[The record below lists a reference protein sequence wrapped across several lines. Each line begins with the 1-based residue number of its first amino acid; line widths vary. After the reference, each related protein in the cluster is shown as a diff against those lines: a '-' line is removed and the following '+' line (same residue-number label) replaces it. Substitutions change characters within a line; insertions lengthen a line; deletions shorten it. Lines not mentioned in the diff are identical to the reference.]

1 MPLVINSNIQSL
13 NSQRQLVKSGME
25 MEQAMERLSS
35 GKRINT
41 AADDAAGLAIS
52 NRQTSQI
59 RGLDRAVA
67 NANDGV
73 SLIQTAEGA
82 LDETTNILQRMRE
95 LSIQSANGIYSDAD
109 RSTLDAEVQQ
119 LKAELDR
126 ISETTSFNGQN
137 ILDGTLGEIDL
148 QVGSESNQTIS
159 FSVAAVDTDSLGGT
173 SSADIIGAEVAG
185 GLATLQAITG
195 VDTTGTNSLIIND
208 VNVGSLTSATITD
221 LNDALGAINSALETG
236 RAGAEVG
243 ALVEFNA
250 SSVGSGELSDAAGQF
265 VTVAV
270 VDGEGLTTTYNI
282 TDTDN
287 LEDLA
292 SQLNE
297 AAGGQ
302 VRASV
307 GDDGKLSLLSEGA
320 TSITVT
326 DATGATGLNSGVAEN
341 FRLTISDTNKDDGNN
356 EISVAFGTG
365 SLATITTNDTMA
377 AALGIDARTNAD
389 ITSGI
394 VTGTAAVLEG
404 DLVINGVEIG
414 AVVPTAA
421 SAAVLT
427 TELVEQINAK
437 TAETG
442 VVATVVNSDGTVGT
456 AVTSYTLNS
465 VSGEEI
471 TIDFAGTTAT
481 QALLGINETNDSQ
494 LTGDSVANIDIS
506 TQQGAQDAID
516 VIDTAIE
523 QINSTRSDLGAV
535 NNRLDFTVSNLMNVS
550 ENTSAARSRI
560 QDADFAAE
568 TANLSRAQVLQQA
581 SQAMLAQANAAPQQ
595 VLSLLR

>member
-25 MEQAMERLSS
+25 QSQAMERLSS

-82 LDETTNILQRMRE
+82 LDESTNILQRMRE

-119 LKAELDR
+119 LKSELDR
-126 ISETTSFNGQN
+126 ISETTAFNGQN
-137 ILDGTLGEIDL
+137 ILDGTQGEIAL
-148 QVGSESNQTIS
+148 QVGAEANQTIS

-195 VDTTGTNSLIIND
+195 VATTGTNTLIIND

-221 LNDALGAINSALETG
+221 LNDALGAINSALDTG

-243 ALVEFNA
+243 ALVELNG
-250 SSVGSGELSDAAGQF
+250 SSVGTGELNDAASQF
-265 VTVAV
+265 VTITV
-270 VDGEGLTTTYNI
+270 VDGEGLSTAYNI

-287 LEDLA
+287 LQDLA
-292 SQLNE
+292 DKVNDV
-297 AAGGQ
+297 AGSQ

-307 GDDGKLSLLSEGA
+307 SDDGKLSLLSDGS
-320 TSITVT
+320 TSITIV
-326 DATGATGLNSGVAEN
+326 DATGATGLSTTTEN
-341 FRLTISDTNKDDGNN
+341 FSLTVSDTNKGDGND

-365 SLATITTNDTMA
+365 TGATI
-377 AALGIDARTNAD
+377 ALNGSMGGLLGLDARTDAD
-389 ITSGI
+389 ITSD
-394 VTGTAAVLEG
+394 VVAGTAAVLEG
-404 DLVINGVEIG
+404 DLVINGIEIG
-414 AVVPTAA
+414 AVTPTAA
-421 SAAVLT
+421 SAAALT
-427 TELVEQINAK
+427 SQLVTQINAK

-442 VVATVVNSDGTVGT
+442 VVATAVSSDGTGGT
-456 AVTSYTLNS
+456 LTAYTLNS
-465 VSGEEI
+465 VSGDEVS
-471 TIDFAGTTAT
+471 IDFAGTTAT
-481 QALLGINETNDSQ
+481 TALLGINETNNSQ

-506 TQQGAQDAID
+506 TAAGAQDAID
-516 VIDTAIE
+516 VIDTALE
-523 QINSTRSDLGAV
+523 QINSTRADLGAV

-550 ENTSAARSRI
+550 ENTSAARSQI
-560 QDADFAAE
+560 QDADFAQE

>member
-25 MEQAMERLSS
+25 QSQAMERLSS

-82 LDETTNILQRMRE
+82 LDESTNILQRMRE

-119 LKAELDR
+119 LKSELDR
-126 ISETTSFNGQN
+126 ISETTAFNGQN
-137 ILDGTLGEIDL
+137 ILDGTQGEIAL
-148 QVGSESNQTIS
+148 QVGAEANQTIS

-173 SSADIIGAEVAG
+173 SSADIVGAEVSTGLTVLAG
-185 GLATLQAITG
+185 ITG
-195 VDTTGTNSLIIND
+195 VDTTGTNSLIINN
-208 VNVGSLTSATITD
+208 VNVGSLTSATLSD
-221 LNDALGAINSALETG
+221 LNDYLGAMNSALETG
-236 RAGAEVG
+236 RAGVEFG
-243 ALVEFNA
+243 ALVELNG
-250 SSVGSGELSDAAGQF
+250 SSVGSGELSDAAGQSM
-265 VTVAV
+265 VIAV
-270 VDGEGLTTTYNI
+270 VDGEGLTTTYSI

-287 LEDLA
+287 LKDL
-292 SQLNE
+292 SSRINE
-297 AAGGQ
+297 VTGGQ
-302 VRASV
+302 VTAKV
-307 GDDGKLSLLSEGA
+307 GDDGKLSLLAEGA
-320 TSITVT
+320 TSIGIT
-326 DATGATGLNSGVAEN
+326 DATGASGLNAAVKDFS
-341 FRLTISDTNKDDGNN
+341 LTLTDTNKNDGNN
-356 EISVAFGTG
+356 EISISFGTG
-365 SLATITTNDTMA
+365 SLGTATTSEAFSTV
-377 AALGIDARTNAD
+377 LGLDARTNAD
-389 ITSGI
+389 ITSG
-394 VTGTAAVLEG
+394 VVGGTGTVLEG

-414 AVVPTAA
+414 AIIPTAA
-421 SAAVLT
+421 TAAALT
-427 TELVEQINAK
+427 SQLVTQLNAK

-442 VVATVVNSDGTVGT
+442 VVASIVSVDGTGGT
-456 AVTSYTLNS
+456 LTGYTLNS
-465 VSGEEI
+465 VSGDEI
-471 TIDFAGTTAT
+471 SIDFAGASAT
-481 QALLGINETNDSQ
+481 RNNLGISETNDSI

-506 TQQGAQDAID
+506 TANGAQDAID
-516 VIDTAIE
+516 VIDTALE
-523 QINSTRSDLGAV
+523 QINSTRADLGAV

-550 ENTSAARSRI
+550 ENTSAARSQI
-560 QDADFAAE
+560 QDADFAQE

>member
-25 MEQAMERLSS
+25 MDQAMERLSS

-82 LDETTNILQRMRE
+82 LDESTNILQRMRE

-126 ISETTSFNGQN
+126 ISETTAFNGQN
-137 ILDGTLGEIDL
+137 ILDGTQGEIAL
-148 QVGSESNQTIS
+148 QVGSEANQTIN

-173 SSADIIGAEVAG
+173 SSADIIGAEVSG

-195 VDTTGTNSLIIND
+195 VDTTGTNALIIND

-221 LNDALGAINSALETG
+221 LNDALGAINGALESG

-243 ALVEFNA
+243 ALVELNG
-250 SSVGSGELSDAAGQF
+250 SSVGTGELNDAASQF
-265 VTVAV
+265 VTITV
-270 VDGEGLTTTYNI
+270 VDGEGLSTAYNI
-282 TDTDN
+282 TDTEN

-292 SQLNE
+292 AKVNDV
-297 AAGGQ
+297 AGGQ

-307 GDDGKLSLLSEGA
+307 GDDGKLSLLSEGS
-320 TSITVT
+320 TSITIV
-326 DATGATGLNSGVAEN
+326 DATGATGLSTTTEN
-341 FRLTISDTNKDDGNN
+341 FRLTVTDTNSTDGSD
-356 EISVAFGTG
+356 EISIAFGTG
-365 SLATITTNDTMA
+365 SLATITTNDSMA
-377 AALGIDARTNAD
+377 AGLGLDARTDAD
-389 ITSGI
+389 ITSGV
-394 VTGTAAVLEG
+394 VTGTVAVLEG

-414 AVVPTAA
+414 AVTPTAA
-421 SAAVLT
+421 SAAGLT
-427 TELVEQINAK
+427 AELVETINAK

-442 VVATVVNSDGTVGT
+442 VVATVVSSDGTGGT
-456 AVTSYTLNS
+456 LTSYTLNS
-465 VSGEEI
+465 VSGDEI
-471 TIDFAGTTAT
+471 SIDFAGTTAT
-481 QALLGINETNDSQ
+481 QALLGLNETNDSQ

-506 TQQGAQDAID
+506 TAAGAQDAID
-516 VIDTAIE
+516 VIDTALE
-523 QINSTRSDLGAV
+523 QINSTRADLGAV
-535 NNRLDFTVSNLMNVS
+535 NNRLDFTVSNLSNVS

>member
-25 MEQAMERLSS
+25 QSQAMERLSS

-59 RGLDRAVA
+59 RGLDRAVS

-82 LDETTNILQRMRE
+82 LDESTNILQRMRE

-119 LKAELDR
+119 LKSELDR

-137 ILDGTLGEIDL
+137 ILDGTQGEIAL
-148 QVGSESNQTIS
+148 QVGAEANQTIS

-173 SSADIIGAEVAG
+173 SSADIIGAEVAAG
-185 GLATLQAITG
+185 IATLTAITG
-195 VDTTGTNSLIIND
+195 IDTTGTNALIIND
-208 VNVGSLTSATITD
+208 VNVGSLTSGTLTD
-221 LNDALGAINSALETG
+221 LNDYLGAINGALETG
-236 RAGAEVG
+236 RAGVEVG
-243 ALVEFNA
+243 ALVELNGT
-250 SSVGSGELSDAAGQF
+250 SVGAGELSDAAGQF
-265 VTVAV
+265 VTIAV

-282 TDTDN
+282 TDTEN

-292 SQLNE
+292 SKIKD
-297 AAGGQ
+297 ASGGEIT
-302 VRASV
+302 AKV
-307 GDDGKLSLLSEGA
+307 GDDGKLSLLADGA

-326 DATGATGLNSGVAEN
+326 DATGASGLSTTTKD
-341 FRLTISDTNKDDGNN
+341 FSLTLTDTNKADGND
-356 EISVAFGTG
+356 EISVSFGTLT
-365 SLATITTNDTMA
+365 LATIANNDSMA
-377 AALGIDARTNAD
+377 AALGLDARTDAD
-389 ITSGI
+389 ITSGV

-414 AVVPTAA
+414 AVTPTAA
-421 SAAVLT
+421 TIAGLT
-427 TELVEQINAK
+427 SELVEQINAK

-442 VVATVVNSDGTVGT
+442 VVATAVTSDGTVGT
-456 AVTSYTLNS
+456 LTSYTLNS
-465 VSGEEI
+465 VSGDEI
-471 TIDFAGTTAT
+471 SIDFAGTTAT
-481 QALLGINETNDSQ
+481 QALLALNETNDST
-494 LTGDSVANIDIS
+494 LTGDSIANVDIS
-506 TQQGAQDAID
+506 TAAGAQDAID
-516 VIDTAIE
+516 VIDTALE
-523 QINSTRSDLGAV
+523 QINSTRADLGAV

-550 ENTSAARSRI
+550 ENTSAARSQI
-560 QDADFAAE
+560 QDADFAQE

>member
-25 MEQAMERLSS
+25 QSQAMERLSS

-82 LDETTNILQRMRE
+82 LDESTNILQRMRE

-126 ISETTSFNGQN
+126 ISETTAFNGQN
-137 ILDGTLGEIDL
+137 ILDGTQGEIAL
-148 QVGSESNQTIS
+148 QVGAEANQTIS
-159 FSVAAVDTDSLGGT
+159 FSVAAVDTDSLGGST
-173 SSADIIGAEVAG
+173 SADIIGAEVAAG
-185 GLATLQAITG
+185 IATLTAITG
-195 VDTTGTNSLIIND
+195 VDTSGTNSLIIND
-208 VNVGSLTSATITD
+208 VNVGSLTSATLTD
-221 LNDALGAINSALETG
+221 LNDYLGAINSALETG

-243 ALVEFNA
+243 AIVEFNG

-265 VTVAV
+265 VTIAV
-270 VDGEGLTTTYNI
+270 VDGDGLTTSYNI

-292 SQLNE
+292 DQINQ

-302 VRASV
+302 VTAKV
-307 GDDGKLSLLSEGA
+307 GDDGKLSLLGEGA

-326 DATGATGLNSGVAEN
+326 DATGASGILAGAAEN
-341 FRLTISDTNKDDGNN
+341 FSLTISDTNKTDGND

-365 SLATITTNDTMA
+365 SLATIAANDSMA
-377 AALGIDARTNAD
+377 AALGIDARTDAD
-389 ITSGI
+389 ITSGV
-394 VTGTAAVLEG
+394 VTGTVAVLEG

-414 AVVPTAA
+414 AITPTAA
-421 SAAVLT
+421 SATVLT
-427 TELVEQINAK
+427 AELVEQINAK

-442 VVATVVNSDGTVGT
+442 VVATIVKSDGATGT
-456 AVTSYTLNS
+456 ADTSYTLDS
-465 VSGEEI
+465 VSGDEI

-481 QALLGINETNDSQ
+481 QAFLGINETNNSQ

-506 TQQGAQDAID
+506 TAAGAQDAID
-516 VIDTAIE
+516 VIDTALE
-523 QINSTRSDLGAV
+523 QINSTRADLGAV

-550 ENTSAARSRI
+550 ENTSAARSQI
-560 QDADFAAE
+560 QDADFAQE

>member
-25 MEQAMERLSS
+25 MDQAMERLSS

-82 LDETTNILQRMRE
+82 LDESTNILQRMRE

-126 ISETTSFNGQN
+126 ISETTAFNGQN
-137 ILDGTLGEIDL
+137 ILDGTQGEIAL
-148 QVGSESNQTIS
+148 QVGSEANQTIN

-173 SSADIIGAEVAG
+173 SSADIIGAEVSG

-195 VDTTGTNSLIIND
+195 VDTTGTNALIIND

-221 LNDALGAINSALETG
+221 LNDALGAINGALESG

-243 ALVEFNA
+243 ALVELNG
-250 SSVGSGELSDAAGQF
+250 SSVGTGELNDAASQF
-265 VTVAV
+265 VTITV
-270 VDGEGLTTTYNI
+270 VDGEGLSTAYNI
-282 TDTDN
+282 TDTEN

-292 SQLNE
+292 AKVNDV
-297 AAGGQ
+297 AGGQ

-307 GDDGKLSLLSEGA
+307 GDDGKLSLLSEGS
-320 TSITVT
+320 TSITIV
-326 DATGATGLNSGVAEN
+326 DATGATGLSTTTEN
-341 FRLTISDTNKDDGNN
+341 FRLTVTDTNSTDGSD
-356 EISVAFGTG
+356 EISIAFGTG
-365 SLATITTNDTMA
+365 SLATITTNDSMA
-377 AALGIDARTNAD
+377 AGLGLDARTAAD
-389 ITSGI
+389 ITSGV
-394 VTGTAAVLEG
+394 VTGTVAVLEG

-414 AVVPTAA
+414 AVTPTAA
-421 SAAVLT
+421 SAAGLT
-427 TELVEQINAK
+427 AELVETINAK

-442 VVATVVNSDGTVGT
+442 VVATVVSSDGTGGT
-456 AVTSYTLNS
+456 LTSYTLNS
-465 VSGEEI
+465 VSGDEI
-471 TIDFAGTTAT
+471 SIDFAGTTAT
-481 QALLGINETNDSQ
+481 QALLGLNETNDSQ

-506 TQQGAQDAID
+506 TAAGAQDAID
-516 VIDTAIE
+516 VIDTALE
-523 QINSTRSDLGAV
+523 QINSTRADLGAV
-535 NNRLDFTVSNLMNVS
+535 NNRLDFTVINLSNVS

>member
-25 MEQAMERLSS
+25 QSQAMERLSS

-82 LDETTNILQRMRE
+82 LDESTNILQRMRE

-119 LKAELDR
+119 LKSELDR
-126 ISETTSFNGQN
+126 ISETTAFNGQN
-137 ILDGTLGEIDL
+137 ILDGTQGEIAL
-148 QVGSESNQTIS
+148 QVGAEANQTIS

-173 SSADIIGAEVAG
+173 SSADIIGAEVTAG
-185 GLATLQAITG
+185 IATLTAITG

-208 VNVGSLTSATITD
+208 VNVGSLTSATLTD
-221 LNDALGAINSALETG
+221 LNDYLGAINGALETG
-236 RAGAEVG
+236 RAGVEVG
-243 ALVEFNA
+243 ALVELNGT
-250 SSVGSGELSDAAGQF
+250 SVGSGELSDAAGQF
-265 VTVAV
+265 VTIAV

-282 TDTDN
+282 TDTAN

-292 SQLNE
+292 SKVND
-297 AAGGQ
+297 ASGGEIT
-302 VRASV
+302 AKV
-307 GDDGKLSLLSEGA
+307 GDDGKLSLLADGA

-326 DATGATGLNSGVAEN
+326 DATGASGLSTTTKD
-341 FRLTISDTNKDDGNN
+341 FSLTLTDTNKADGND
-356 EISVAFGTG
+356 EISVSFGTA
-365 SLATITTNDTMA
+365 SLATIANNDSMA
-377 AALGIDARTNAD
+377 AALGLDARTDAD
-389 ITSGI
+389 ITSGV

-414 AVVPTAA
+414 AVTPTAA
-421 SAAVLT
+421 TIAGLT
-427 TELVEQINAK
+427 SELVEQINAK

-442 VVATVVNSDGTVGT
+442 VVATAVSSDGTVGT
-456 AVTSYTLNS
+456 LTSYTLNS
-465 VSGEEI
+465 VSGDEI
-471 TIDFAGTTAT
+471 SIDFAGTTAT
-481 QALLGINETNDSQ
+481 QALLALNETNDST

-506 TQQGAQDAID
+506 TAAGAQDAID
-516 VIDTAIE
+516 VIDTALE
-523 QINSTRSDLGAV
+523 QINATRADLGAV

-550 ENTSAARSRI
+550 ENTSAARSQI
-560 QDADFAAE
+560 QDADFAQE

>member
-25 MEQAMERLSS
+25 QSQAMERLSS

-41 AADDAAGLAIS
+41 AADDAAGLAIT

-82 LDETTNILQRMRE
+82 LDESTNILQRMRE

-119 LKAELDR
+119 MKAELDR
-126 ISETTSFNGQN
+126 ISETTAFNGQN
-137 ILDGTLGEIDL
+137 ILDGTQGEIAL
-148 QVGSESNQTIS
+148 QVGSEANQTIN

-173 SSADIIGAEVAG
+173 SSADIIGSEVAG
-185 GLATLQAITG
+185 GLGTLQAITG
-195 VDTTGTNSLIIND
+195 VDTTGTNSLIINN
-208 VNVGSLTSATITD
+208 VNIGSLTSASITD
-221 LNDALGAINSALETG
+221 LNDAIGVINSALETG

-243 ALVEFNA
+243 ALVELNGT
-250 SSVGSGELSDAAGQF
+250 SVGSGELNDAASQS
-265 VTVAV
+265 VTFAI
-270 VDGEGLTTTYNI
+270 VDGDGLTTTYNI
-282 TDTDN
+282 TNTAN
-287 LEDLA
+287 LDELA
-292 SQLNE
+292 DKLND

-302 VRASV
+302 VRAKV

-326 DATGATGLNSGVAEN
+326 DATGATGLSTATEN
-341 FRLTISDTNKDDGNN
+341 FRLTITDTNKTDGSD
-356 EISVAFGTG
+356 EISVSFGTG
-365 SLATITTNDTMA
+365 TGATIA
-377 AALGIDARTNAD
+377 ANGSMGALLGIDARTDAD
-389 ITSGI
+389 ITSDV

-414 AVVPTAA
+414 SVTPTAA
-421 SAAVLT
+421 SAAALT
-427 TELVEQINAK
+427 SQLVTQINAK

-442 VVATVVNSDGTVGT
+442 VVATAVSSDGTGGT
-456 AVTSYTLNS
+456 LTAFTLNT

-471 TIDFAGTTAT
+471 SIDFAGTTAT
-481 QALLGINETNDSQ
+481 QALLGLNESNNSQ

-506 TQQGAQDAID
+506 TASGAQDAID
-516 VIDTAIE
+516 VIDVALE
-523 QINSTRSDLGAV
+523 QINATRSDLGAI

-550 ENTSAARSRI
+550 ENTSAARSQI

>member
-25 MEQAMERLSS
+25 QSQAMERLSS

-82 LDETTNILQRMRE
+82 LDESTNILQRMRE

-119 LKAELDR
+119 LKSELDR
-126 ISETTSFNGQN
+126 ISETTAFNGQN
-137 ILDGTLGEIDL
+137 ILDGTQGEIAL
-148 QVGSESNQTIS
+148 QVGSEANQTIS
-159 FSVAAVDTDSLGGT
+159 FNVAAVDTDSLGGS
-173 SSADIIGAEVAG
+173 SSADIIGAEVAAG
-185 GLATLQAITG
+185 IATLTAITG
-195 VDTTGTNSLIIND
+195 VDTTGTNALIIND
-208 VNVGSLTSATITD
+208 VNVGSLTSATLTD
-221 LNDALGAINSALETG
+221 LNDYLGAINGALETG

-250 SSVGSGELSDAAGQF
+250 TSVGSGELSDAAGQSI
-265 VTVAV
+265 TVAV
-270 VDGEGLTTTYNI
+270 VDGEGLTTTYNL
-282 TDTDN
+282 TDSDN

-292 SQLNE
+292 SKLNE

-302 VRASV
+302 LTAKV

-326 DATGATGLNSGVAEN
+326 DATGATGLNTGVTEN
-341 FRLTISDTNKDDGNN
+341 FRLTISDTNKADGND
-356 EISVAFGTG
+356 EISVSFGTA
-365 SLATITTNDTMA
+365 SLATIANNDTMA
-377 AALGIDARTNAD
+377 AALGIDARTDAD
-389 ITSGI
+389 ITSGV

-404 DLVINGVEIG
+404 DLVINGIEIG
-414 AVVPTAA
+414 AVTPTAA
-421 SAAVLT
+421 TIAGLT
-427 TELVEQINAK
+427 SELVEQINAK

-442 VVATVVNSDGTVGT
+442 VVATAVTSDGTVGT
-456 AVTSYTLNS
+456 LTSYTLNS
-465 VSGEEI
+465 VSGDEI

-481 QALLGINETNDSQ
+481 QALLALNETNDSQ

-506 TQQGAQDAID
+506 TAAGAQDAID
-516 VIDTAIE
+516 VIDTALE
-523 QINSTRSDLGAV
+523 QINSTRADLGAV

-550 ENTSAARSRI
+550 ENTSAARSQI
-560 QDADFAAE
+560 QDADFAQE